1 MDASFSPGTIPSG
14 GTTELI
20 VTYTCDQNETLH
32 LNWDAHEF
40 DISPAS
46 FALPASPAGRTTPPP
61 SLRVTITRL
70 TANPSCGVHV
80 VLGDLAI
87 DGATCFA
94 EVT

>member
-1 MDASFSPGTIPSG
+1 MDAKFIPGTFPSG
-14 GTTELI
+14 STTELI
-20 VTYTCDQNETLH
+20 VTYICDQNETLH

-46 FALPASPAGRTTPPP
+46 FSLPASPAGRTTPPP

-70 TANPSCGVHV
+70 TANRSCGVHV

-87 DGATCFA
+87 DGTTCFA
-94 EVT
+94 QVT